1 MNHKKYQQKALEKVV
16 RDITIDGMVRDFCRV
31 IPLPKSEVRRRIV
44 ALLTQVQQQEKNR
57 MLEMVETIREDA
69 ESVLIL
75 SSGSIVRNIHR
86 NIMLPLDH
94 LIKFIK
100 EE

>member
-1 MNHKKYQQKALEKVV
+1 MATKHKE
-16 RDITIDGMVRDFCRV
+16 TINEMTRDFCSV
-31 IPLPKSEVRRRIV
+31 IPLPKSEVRRR
-44 ALLTQVQQQEKNR
+44 LRNLQQQER
-57 MLEMVETIREDA
+57 ERILEMVETIREDA
-69 ESVLIL
+69 EGVLML